1 MQKTTRDL
9 WTAGAVLLAAVI
21 LAVLFWK
28 VPNADAHEVEEPSAT
43 ATDVAAE
50 PEVVVVYME
59 PEKETPPPA
68 FYADFADLTD
78 EERGLLA
85 MVVYRECRGQER
97 NGQKAVAE
105 VVLNRVRNPEFPSAV
120 KEVVYQKWDGYYQFS
135 CAPALTT
142 QSIQELNCLSYAFG
156 VVDEVTSEAETV
168 IPDRYLYF
176 STKAPK
182 TSDYMKIGDHY
193 FW

>member
-9 WTAGAVLLAAVI
+9 WTAGAVLLVAVI

-28 VPNADAHEVEEPSAT
+28 VPSADAHEVEEPSTT
-43 ATDVAAE
+43 ATGVAAE

-68 FYADFADLTD
+68 FYTDFADLTD

-97 NGQKAVAE
+97 NGQKAVVE
-105 VVLNRVRNPEFPSAV
+105 VILNRVRNPEFPNTI
-120 KEVVYQKWDGYYQFS
+120 KEVVYQKNQFA
-135 CAPALTT
+135 CAEALTT
-142 QSIQELNCLSYAFG
+142 RSIKELNCLSYAFD
-156 VVDEVTSEAETV
+156 VVDEVLEEESTV
-168 IPDRYLYF
+168 IPDNYLFF
-176 STKAPK
+176 STKAPNHN
-182 TSDYMKIGDHY
+182 DFMKIGDHY
-193 FW
+193 FR